1 MSTTKEVPDTMDQML
16 AVLQEIR
23 DELRS
28 WMKVRPSPPVTCV
41 YAVCEPEDDLGELM
55 RPKPII
61 TTTTSGEPTW
71 TSVRPEEDKG

>member
-55 RPKPII
+55 RPVI
-61 TTTTSGEPTW
+61 TTVTSGETTW
-71 TSVRPEEDKG
+71 TTTNEENKG